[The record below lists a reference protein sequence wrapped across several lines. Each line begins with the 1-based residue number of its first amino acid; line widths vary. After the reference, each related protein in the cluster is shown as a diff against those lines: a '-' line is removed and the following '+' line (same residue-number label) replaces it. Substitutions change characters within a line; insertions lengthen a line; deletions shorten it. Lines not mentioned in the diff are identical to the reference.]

1 MSDIVFDLEQRI
13 MDCWNVTNDIEVVY
27 YQMLDRPTPL
37 TEDEIANVLLGLKA
51 LYEMKF
57 ERLHNA
63 FEDVCKHG
71 GIFLEEDLVTVAKQ
85 HRDYNEKLETMFDD
99 DDNHISEPPDEY
111 NNETQKDIDT
121 DWERYEKINS
131 DEDKQHNLD
140 KYHERLKKWDV

>member
-99 DDNHISEPPDEY
+99 VEFKGHKVEFPTKEDIQADSDSLKGKFSEPPDEY
-111 NNETQKDIDT
+111 NNETQEDINNE
-121 DWERYEKINS
+121 WRE
-131 DEDKQHNLD
+131 
-140 KYHERLKKWDV
+140 